1 MTEEQFRHLAI
12 IQTIIAEYEN
22 HRIPRLLRIKDR
34 LDTDEVLRDY
44 DIDFLDHVIHDT
56 EDAMSLQACAP
67 ELQEFCLHVVHLHHD
82 ITSQALLNEKSLH

>member
-22 HRIPRLLRIKDR
+22 HRIPRLLKIKDMV
-34 LDTDEVLRDY
+34 DTEQVLPDY

-56 EDAMSLQACAP
+56 EDAMSLQSCAP
-67 ELQEFCLHVVHLHHD
+67 ALQEFCLHVVHLHFD
-82 ITSQALLNEKSLH
+82 ITSQALINEKLLH